1 MEETPFISFIIP
13 VYNVP
18 TEMLCECLDSIIR
31 LSLRKS
37 EREII
42 VVDDG
47 SQVSPLGALN
57 NYLDDIIHIRQKNGG
72 LGCARNRGLQ
82 NATGQYIQF
91 VDADDALITN
101 QYEHPEGCHG
111 TLSAASPEYQGY
123 GMRLSVQGYHPG

>member
-1 MEETPFISFIIP
+1 
-13 VYNVP
+13 
-18 TEMLCECLDSIIR
+18 MLRQCLDSIIR

-57 NYLDDIIHIRQKNGG
+57 NYLEDIIYIRQKNGG

-101 QYEHPEGCHG
+101 QY
-111 TLSAASPEYQGY
+111 
-123 GMRLSVQGYHPG
+123 